1 ADLSVRERQVASAT
15 SAAIIDMADA
25 FHDRASKLKNA
36 LLAQAAALIPAAIGL
51 AAMFAVLIREPLQR
65 LNAAIQLLG
74 RGDLARPIRVEGPT
88 SVQEIG
94 ERLEWL
100 RKRLL
105 DLESQKLTFLRAVSH
120 ELKTPL
126 ASIRAGA
133 DLLLARD

>member
-1 ADLSVRERQVASAT
+1 
-15 SAAIIDMADA
+15 
-25 FHDRASKLKNA
+25 
-36 LLAQAAALIPAAIGL
+36 
-51 AAMFAVLIREPLQR
+51 FAVLIREPLQR

-74 RGDLARPIRVEGPT
+74 RGDLSRPIRVDGPT

-133 DLLLARD
+133 DLLLARDDDANERREVLSIIGESSRQLQRLVDGLLQNAALRPLPLDA